1 MSGIALYLFNL
12 IGKWVGSKVIASLT
26 LGTIGPSL
34 MHVLINTLAP
44 NVTKVLPQNVID
56 MIVVKSFSNLVMMVV
71 PSPTMMLEMTKFS
84 FKSIYLVFKGA
95 KFVIV
100 KVLDLELIEKII
112 NFIIKSSRPQEPI
125 MNIIS
130 NQPLTNHVIDEDYNG
145 INRKYVI
152 DSYTTLDTNKTKLID
167 KDYNKIVDIKKFDN
181 DTQKV
186 EYISNVIKT
195 RNEIDV
201 INEPKVFEVSQE
213 EVQILLKDMEFET
226 IELGEG
232 KNMIVDL
239 NKSES
244 QDEKYPELLDLLSD
258 SITASWTDVPF
269 DENNYNINNVPKNP
283 ISIEDS
289 WVNVYPSAPLITDS

>member
-1 MSGIALYLFNL
+1 
-12 IGKWVGSKVIASLT
+12 
-26 LGTIGPSL
+26 
-34 MHVLINTLAP
+34 
-44 NVTKVLPQNVID
+44 
-56 MIVVKSFSNLVMMVV
+56 
-71 PSPTMMLEMTKFS
+71 
-84 FKSIYLVFKGA
+84 LVFKGA